1 MSETQALVDDAVT
14 LIVDHAPQSVG
25 QSLREAR
32 EARQLPIADIA
43 RTLKLSERQLAA
55 LEADQWSAL
64 PGTTFVRGFVRNYA
78 RLLALDAGPL
88 MEALDRQL
96 EKPVARL
103 DIPASSPTEP
113 MAGTSKKKDRSVMLL
128 GLFVLLLA
136 VLGYFLLPGDLS
148 VLQGRIQELL
158 SSRAPVAVAP
168 VPEQQPEPLY
178 PPGAS
183 NQELIAPASEAAED
197 AAETAD
203 APVTAAAPAAQ
214 VPAPAVAPAA
224 PPAPP
229 VVTSATVPVAP
240 PAPAVTA
247 QPVAAP
253 PLGPALAAGPVAPVR
268 FVVSQEAWIEVRD
281 HEQKVVFSQRVAA
294 GVAPQVHGQG
304 PLSVTVGY
312 APGVKLFWRGKPVD
326 LAPHSRGDVARLV
339 LE

>member
-197 AAETAD
+197 AAETPD

-214 VPAPAVAPAA
+214 VPAPAA
-224 PPAPP
+224 PPA
-229 VVTSATVPVAP
+229 VTPGAA

-247 QPVAAP
+247 QPVATQPGAA
-253 PLGPALAAGPVAPVR
+253 ALTAGPVAPLR

-281 HEQKVVFSQRVAA
+281 REQKVVFSQRVAA
-294 GVAPQVHGQG
+294 GVAPQVQGQG

-326 LAPHSRGDVARLV
+326 LGPHSRGDVARLV

>member
-197 AAETAD
+197 AAETPD
-203 APVTAAAPAAQ
+203 APPGATPAL
-214 VPAPAVAPAA
+214 
-224 PPAPP
+224 
-229 VVTSATVPVAP
+229 
-240 PAPAVTA
+240 AVTA
-247 QPVAAP
+247 QPVATQPGAA
-253 PLGPALAAGPVAPVR
+253 ALTAGPVAPLR

-281 HEQKVVFSQRVAA
+281 REQKVVFSQRVAA
-294 GVAPQVHGQG
+294 GVAPQVQGQG

-326 LAPHSRGDVARLV
+326 LGPHSRGDVARLV

>member
-203 APVTAAAPAAQ
+203 APVTAAAPAVQ

-229 VVTSATVPVAP
+229 PGRP
-240 PAPAVTA
+240 PHPA
-247 QPVAAP
+247 
-253 PLGPALAAGPVAPVR
+253 GCN
-268 FVVSQEAWIEVRD
+268 
-281 HEQKVVFSQRVAA
+281 
-294 GVAPQVHGQG
+294 
-304 PLSVTVGY
+304 VGY
-312 APGVKLFWRGKPVD
+312 CAGCPTRSCGDGPTRGSAAARARVGRRPGCSRAFRGQPGSLD
-326 LAPHSRGDVARLV
+326 RSARS
-339 LE
+339 

>member
-197 AAETAD
+197 AAETPD

-214 VPAPAVAPAA
+214 VPAPAA
-224 PPAPP
+224 PPA
-229 VVTSATVPVAP
+229 VTPGAT
-240 PAPAVTA
+240 PALAVTA
-247 QPVAAP
+247 QPVATQPGAA
-253 PLGPALAAGPVAPVR
+253 ALTAGPVAPLR

-281 HEQKVVFSQRVAA
+281 REQKVVFSQRVAA
-294 GVAPQVHGQG
+294 GVAPQVQGQG

-326 LAPHSRGDVARLV
+326 LGLHSRGDVARLV